1 MWAQE
6 LHPGDACL
14 PQVPAVLGRHMAGG
28 PSRNQTGGWL
38 TTLCVLLLPEEA
50 ALKAWKS
57 VKTGCLQSSWEEIPG
72 GRHMTKGGPAPW
84 AQPLLCRKPRQAAG
98 RQHSEARHWGPG
110 LALPQPAHATFSSWA
125 QGCLPMSL
133 CQTPCWPGACERL
146 RPLGGW
152 QPKLGGCHRS
162 QAGTFRKESPRT
174 VAAHGTPHRA
184 ATGDGEG
191 EMFLG
196 ASR

>member
-72 GRHMTKGGPAPW
+72 GRHMTKRRASTLGSATALQEASAGSRET
-84 AQPLLCRKPRQAAG
+84 AQRGQAL
-98 RQHSEARHWGPG
+98 GPG
-110 LALPQPAHATFSSWA
+110 SGPPT
-125 QGCLPMSL
+125 
-133 CQTPCWPGACERL
+133 ACARN
-146 RPLGGW
+146 
-152 QPKLGGCHRS
+152 
-162 QAGTFRKESPRT
+162 
-174 VAAHGTPHRA
+174 
-184 ATGDGEG
+184 
-191 EMFLG
+191 FL
-196 ASR
+196 